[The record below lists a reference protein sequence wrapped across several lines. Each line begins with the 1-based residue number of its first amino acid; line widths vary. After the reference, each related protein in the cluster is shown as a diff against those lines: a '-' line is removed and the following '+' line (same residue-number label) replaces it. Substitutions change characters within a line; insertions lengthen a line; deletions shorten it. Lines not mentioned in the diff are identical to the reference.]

1 MDQEVVFL
9 LSLKHH
15 QLALVNIF
23 QTEKGTVFQ
32 ILTEKYHALVDSL
45 KMDEEIVFGKKYLR
59 IHRTTHLFQQLI
71 KYSHLLQPQFHNLLT
86 AHQVSILMDLETVLL
101 HQCQ

>member
-15 QLALVNIF
+15 LLVLVNIS
-23 QTEKGTVFQ
+23 QTEKETVFQ

-45 KMDEEIVFGKKYLR
+45 KMDEEIAFG
-59 IHRTTHLFQQLI
+59 
-71 KYSHLLQPQFHNLLT
+71 
-86 AHQVSILMDLETVLL
+86 
-101 HQCQ
+101 